1 MNKAIEELDN
11 RLDKCVDAIRE
22 LALLFEDGLTII
34 LKVLKD
40 EELLTYEQYADLKEI
55 LSEIR
60 ETINKNF

>member
-11 RLDKCVDAIRE
+11 RLDKYVDAIRE

-60 ETINKNF
+60 ETINKHF